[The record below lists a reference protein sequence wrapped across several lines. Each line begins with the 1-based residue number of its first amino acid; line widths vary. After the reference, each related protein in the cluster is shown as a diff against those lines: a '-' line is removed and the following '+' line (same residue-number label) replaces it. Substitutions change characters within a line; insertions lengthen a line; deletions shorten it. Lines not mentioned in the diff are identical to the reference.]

1 MDARDPVD
9 DFRPPWTDVP
19 QFLALRPAHSPY
31 LTELHHDRGTRRTW
45 TSSEWATAVGATAQ
59 WLTQR
64 GVQPGD
70 AVATLAGNTAEAL
83 ALAYACWALGACCVP
98 LNPQESADR
107 QRYVLRDARARLLVH
122 SPEQAERA
130 ASVAGGI
137 PLSVADLSLLDQA
150 PTLPSGSLP
159 GGSAVADGSAVAG
172 GGLDWPALRL
182 YTSGTTGE
190 PKGIEL
196 TLGNIATDLDALQR
210 VYGWDAATRVLT
222 VLPIHHANAL
232 VISSLLAWA
241 SGASVVLCDRFR
253 SERFWPD
260 ARAEGATTASLVPTL
275 LEFLLATEGAPPAG
289 FREVLCGAGPLLV
302 DTATRFEDR
311 FGLPVR
317 HLYGLSETTCVCSAM
332 PALNAEDRRHWHTT
346 YGFPSIGT
354 ALPHAH
360 MAVVDPDGTPLAAGK
375 RGELVVRGAM
385 VMRGYAG
392 LPEATA
398 DAFRQGWFHTGD
410 EGFWQPGP
418 GGEPAYFITGRI
430 KELIIRGG
438 HNISPFEIDEVLR
451 QHPRVRFALAVPF
464 DHRLYGE
471 EVAAYVV
478 PEGELSEPELL
489 DWCAQ
494 RLDFAH
500 QPKVVVFGQE
510 VPFTATGKAK
520 RLELR
525 RRLAPVLEMHRESEF
540 RRSRLA
546 ARPV

>member
-9 DFRPPWTDVP
+9 EYRPTWTDLP
-19 QFLALRPAHSPY
+19 QFLAIRPAGSPY
-31 LTELHHDRGTRRTW
+31 LTELNHERGTRRVW
-45 TSSEWATAVGATAQ
+45 TSGEWMAAVGASAQ
-59 WLTQR
+59 WLAQR
-64 GVQPGD
+64 GVRPGD
-70 AVATLAGNTAEAL
+70 AVATLAGNSAEAL
-83 ALAYACWALGACCVP
+83 ALAYACWSLGACCVP
-98 LNPQESADR
+98 LNPHEGADR
-107 QRYVLRDARARLLVH
+107 QRYVLRDADAKLLIYG
-122 SPEQAERA
+122 PEQAERA
-130 ASVAGGI
+130 AEVAGATVARY
-137 PLSVADLSLLDQA
+137 PADLPLFPDTPPHAVDDGLTAAGALDR
-150 PTLPSGSLP
+150 
-159 GGSAVADGSAVAG
+159 
-172 GGLDWPALRL
+172 PALRL

-210 VYGWDAATRVLT
+210 VYGWDAGTRVLT

-232 VISSLLAWA
+232 VISSLLAWS
-241 SGASVVLCDRFR
+241 SGASLVLCDRFR
-253 SERFWPD
+253 SDRFWPD
-260 ARAEGATTASLVPTL
+260 AHAEGATTASLVPTL
-275 LEFLLATEGAPPAG
+275 LEFLLATEGQPPAG

-302 DTATRFEDR
+302 DTVTRFEDR
-311 FGLPVR
+311 FGMPVR

-332 PALNAEDRRHWHTT
+332 PALPARERRHWHTA

-354 ALPHAH
+354 ALPHAQ
-360 MAVVDPDGTPLAAGK
+360 MAVVDPDGNPLPAGE

-398 DAFRQGWFHTGD
+398 DALRQGWFHTGD

-418 GGEPAYFITGRI
+418 DGAATYFITGRI

-451 QHPRVRFALAVPF
+451 QHPRVRFGLAVPF
-464 DHRLYGE
+464 EHRLYGE

-525 RRLAPVLEMHRESEF
+525 RRLAPALAPHREAEF
-540 RRSRLA
+540 RRSRAA